1 MTEPV
6 LNQEVQTHNK
16 AGILSKS
23 MRLLY
28 VYALATGAIF
38 TFMCYWDGV
47 FMSYCGPG
55 TFFAF
60 FLMTMAI
67 LPIAFVYAELSTMM
81 PNVGAEL
88 VFNTIGLNKHFGF
101 FSAWLIMMAWI
112 AVPPAGTMGI
122 ISWISYAFNLD
133 MTYGQIVMVSI
144 ITLTFWLALSLY
156 KNVAAGRVQT
166 VMLFAGLAGVFLTAV
181 LYILNGNWNWSNF
194 TPFFQTG
201 LEGGSFKGWV
211 IGLALI
217 ITPYFGFETVPQM
230 VEEGTFPIKDQAK
243 AILGSVL
250 TCGAIYIIF
259 FFALA
264 GMAPWSELT
273 EGGSGAPFIAIKAFM
288 KGYPSWSV
296 YAIFLGVVGV
306 LFPIGTS
313 VLGFWYSAVRLI
325 YAMGRQNF
333 LPEAFAKCNR
343 FGQPLVPNVLIY
355 GISIAFIIMQNSYS
369 FIMDYFNLMA
379 FACACAYGISMV
391 SAIKLSITKPEWER
405 PYKLPGGQSMRV
417 LALIIAI
424 IIAVGCTLGQQP
436 SAWNGLLMYMGIGV
450 VLWLWMVFVKWP
462 KQSVWMYTPEGEKE
476 F

>member
-1 MTEPV
+1 MAEPIIS
-6 LNQEVQTHNK
+6 QEVQTHRKVNL
-16 AGILSKS
+16 LSKS

-47 FMSYCGPG
+47 FLSYCGPG

-60 FLMTMAI
+60 LLMTIAI

-88 VFNTIGLNKHFGF
+88 VFNTIGINKHAGF

-122 ISWISYAFNLD
+122 ISWINFAFNLN
-133 MTYGQIVMVSI
+133 MTYGQIVAVSL
-144 ITLTFWLALSLY
+144 ITLTFWLSLSLY
-156 KNVAAGRVQT
+156 KNVAAGKVQT
-166 VMLFAGLAGVFLTAV
+166 FMLFAGLAGVFLTSI
-181 LYILNGNWNWSNF
+181 LYVVSSDWSWSNY

-217 ITPYFGFETVPQM
+217 ITPYFGFETVPQL
-230 VEEGTFPIKDQAK
+230 VEEGTFPIRDQAK

-259 FFALA
+259 YFAVA
-264 GMAPWSELT
+264 GMAPWDILT
-273 EGGSGAPFIAIKAFM
+273 EGGGGTPFITIKAFM
-288 KGYPSWSV
+288 KAYPGWEA

-313 VLGFWYSAVRLI
+313 VLGFWYSSVRLI

-343 FGQPLVPNVLIY
+343 FDQPMLPNILIY
-355 GISIAFIIMQNSYS
+355 VISILFILLQNAGAY
-369 FIMDYFNLMA
+369 IMDYFNLMA
-379 FACACAYGISMV
+379 FACACAYAISTV
-391 SAIKLSITKPEWER
+391 SAIRLSLTKPDWPR
-405 PYKLPGGQSMRV
+405 PYKLPGGQLMRILSLV
-417 LALIIAI
+417 IAI
-424 IIAVGCTLGQQP
+424 IIAIGCTLGQQP
-436 SAWNGLLMYMGIGV
+436 SAWNGLAMYIGIGV
-450 VLWLWMVFVKWP
+450 LLWLWMLFMKWP
-462 KQSVWMYTPEGEKE
+462 KQSVWMYTPDGEKE